1 MLDRDDL
8 ELYGVIVEVAF
19 TQRLRGM
26 VRFDA
31 VDDLLVQMAD
41 DVDRARALLTTPP
54 DVPRG

>member
-1 MLDRDDL
+1 
-8 ELYGVIVEVAF
+8 VAF
-19 TQRLRGM
+19 TERLRGM